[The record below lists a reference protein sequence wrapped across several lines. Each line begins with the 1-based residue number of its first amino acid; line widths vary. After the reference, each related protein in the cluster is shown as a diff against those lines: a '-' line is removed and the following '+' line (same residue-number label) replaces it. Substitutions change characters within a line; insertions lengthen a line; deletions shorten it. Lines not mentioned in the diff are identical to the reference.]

1 MKDFK
6 EVEGKY
12 KGKEN
17 PGFERRQNNKDFPV
31 KDSREEIIDC
41 KNHMEWAGGRVK
53 FANEEDKERPEHPEM
68 MKPEQLER
76 PEEEEGEYEVVVD
89 GDIPSGE

>member
-41 KNHMEWAGGRVK
+41 KNHVEWAGGRVK
-53 FANEEDKERPEHPEM
+53 FANQEDIERPAHPEM

-76 PEEEEGEYEVVVD
+76 EEDNEVEIKVEE
-89 GDIPSGE
+89 DIPSEDGE